1 MPNFVIVWSLAGFL
15 VGIVLT
21 ALYHVFLGKK
31 RVSSLEHQAQET
43 LQKAQEDEKVI
54 LAEAKL
60 ASQKLLQ
67 QIQKEEQ
74 DRKRKLQE
82 IEAKNHKQEE
92 EIEKQQQMLQ
102 QAQRNLDQEME
113 RLRAEEQKLHDKQKE
128 AETVLQKIS
137 ALSESEAKQM
147 LFSKI
152 EEMYQPEIMQHLE
165 KIVQDQQTKADEK
178 IRYILAEAMQRYH
191 GESIAESTV
200 TTVTLPNDEMKG
212 RIIGREGRNIS
223 AFEKMS
229 GVDVIVDDSPG
240 VVILSGFDLM
250 RRYVAKIAL
259 ERLVADGRI
268 HPTRIEEML
277 EKAREEVSKMTREF
291 GEKVIYE
298 LGLTGLPTEIVKLLG
313 CLRFRTAYGQNVL
326 KHVVEVAKL
335 SAAIAAELGAN
346 VDVAKKAGLLH
357 DIGKSLDQEID
368 GHHVNIAVEI
378 CKKYRIPEPVI
389 NAIASHHGQTPFQ
402 SLEGIIVYTA
412 NLLSQERPGAKRDSL
427 EQHIQRMTN
436 LEQSALSFPGVE
448 KAFVMQAG
456 HEIRAIVNPVQI
468 DDLQAY
474 KLAHDLAAEIEKISD
489 FSGEIK
495 INVVRE
501 TRIIEY
507 AR

>member
-1 MPNFVIVWSLAGFL
+1 MPNFTIIWSLAGFL

-21 ALYHVFLGKK
+21 ALYHTLVAKK
-31 RVSSLEHQAQET
+31 RVNSLENQAQTT
-43 LQKAQEDEKVI
+43 LQKAQEEEKII

-60 ASQKLLQ
+60 ASQRLLQ

-74 DRKRKLQE
+74 ERKRKLQE
-82 IEAKNHKQEE
+82 IEVKNHKQED
-92 EIEKQQQMLQ
+92 EIEKKQQNLT
-102 QAQRNLDQEME
+102 QAQQRLDQEIE
-113 RLRAEEQKLHDKQKE
+113 SLRTEEQKLHDKQKE
-128 AETVLQKIS
+128 AEQILQKIS
-137 ALSESEAKQM
+137 ALSEAEAKQM

-165 KIVQDQQTKADEK
+165 KIVKEQQTNADEK
-178 IRYILAEAMQRYH
+178 IRNVLAEAMQRYH

-212 RIIGREGRNIS
+212 RIIGREGRNIN

-250 RRYVAKIAL
+250 RRYIAKIAL

-277 EKAREEVSKMTREF
+277 DKAREEVTKMTREF
-291 GEKVIYE
+291 GEKVVYE
-298 LGLTGLPTEIVKLLG
+298 LGITGLPAEIIKLLG

-346 VDVAKKAGLLH
+346 IDVAKKAGLLH
-357 DIGKSLDQEID
+357 DIGKSLDQEIE
-368 GHHVNIAVEI
+368 GHHVHIGLEI
-378 CKKYRIPEPVI
+378 CKKYRIAEPVI
-389 NAIASHHGQTPFQ
+389 MAISSHHAQTPFQ

-427 EQHIQRMTN
+427 QQHIQRMTN
-436 LEQSALSFPGVE
+436 LEQSALAFPGVE

-456 HEIRAIVNPVQI
+456 HEIRAIVNPTEI

-495 INVVRE
+495 VNVVRE